1 MAKMGLGRGLD
12 ALFQPAGRSVVEK
25 NIQTEIKLTNNNEVI
40 YLNVNDIK
48 TNQEQPR
55 KVFGQ
60 EQLDELAQSIK
71 KYGIVQPLVV
81 TRNNKNYDLIAGE
94 RRLRAAK
101 SIGLSSVPVIIKD
114 YDDQTKSEISLIENI
129 QREDLNTLE
138 QAQAYKYIMDKYN
151 LTQEQLATNLGKS
164 RSSIA
169 NSLRILNLD
178 DKIKEHIKNDE
189 LTEGHCKILVF
200 IQDAELQNLLAQKVV
215 FEGLSVRQ
223 LEETVKNLKEPK
235 MTNKK
240 EKKEDKSAIWINDIE
255 EKFKNF
261 FQTKVQVK
269 HSNSNK
275 GKIIV
280 EYYSN
285 DELDRILDIIN
296 RG

>member
-12 ALFQPAGRSVVEK
+12 ALFQPSAKNVVEK
-25 NIQTEIKLTNNNEVI
+25 TVQLETKINNNEIVF
-40 YLNVNDIK
+40 LNVNDIK
-48 TNQEQPR
+48 TNEEQPR

-81 TRNNKNYDLIAGE
+81 TKNNDNYDLIAGE

-101 SIGLSSVPVIIKD
+101 SIGLQNVPVVVKE
-114 YDDQTKSEISLIENI
+114 YDEQTKSEISLIENI

-151 LTQEQLATNLGKS
+151 LTQEQLASNLGKS

-178 DKIKEHIKNDE
+178 DKIKEYIKNDE
-189 LTEGHCKILVF
+189 LTEGHCKILVS
-200 IQDAELQNLLAQKVV
+200 IQNPELQNLLAQKVV
-215 FEGLSVRQ
+215 IEGLSVRQ
-223 LEETVKNLKEPK
+223 LEENIKSLKEEK
-235 MTNKK
+235 TNNKKIKK
-240 EKKEDKSAIWINDIE
+240 EKENDIWINDVE

-261 FQTKVQVK
+261 FQTKVQIK
-269 HSNSNK
+269 HNNSNR

>member
-12 ALFQPAGRSVVEK
+12 ALFQPSAKNVVEK
-25 NIQTEIKLTNNNEVI
+25 TVQLETKINNNEIVF
-40 YLNVNDIK
+40 LNVNDIK
-48 TNQEQPR
+48 TNEEQPR

-81 TRNNKNYDLIAGE
+81 TKNNDNYDLIAGE

-101 SIGLSSVPVIIKD
+101 SIGLQNVPVVVKE
-114 YDDQTKSEISLIENI
+114 YDEQTKSEISLIENI

-151 LTQEQLATNLGKS
+151 LTQEQLASNLGKS

-178 DKIKEHIKNDE
+178 DKIKEYIKNDE
-189 LTEGHCKILVF
+189 LTEGHCKILVS
-200 IQDAELQNLLAQKVV
+200 IQNPELQNLLAQKVV
-215 FEGLSVRQ
+215 IEGLSVRQ
-223 LEETVKNLKEPK
+223 LEENIKSLKEEK
-235 MTNKK
+235 TNNKK
-240 EKKEDKSAIWINDIE
+240 IKKENDIWINDVE

-261 FQTKVQVK
+261 FQTKVQIK
-269 HSNSNK
+269 HNNSNR